1 MASSN
6 ELAQRVDGVAR
17 VLMTLIADLE
27 QREQLDGARL
37 CRDLRQLADTRR
49 TMAGLEVSAHVIE
62 QIAEELDGARA
73 TRRSRGR
80 RV

>member
-1 MASSN
+1 MASTN

-27 QREQLDGARL
+27 QREQLDGARF
-37 CRDLRQLADTRR
+37 CRDLRQLADARR
-49 TMAGLEVSAHVIE
+49 TAAGLEVSAHVIE
-62 QIAEELDGARA
+62 QIAEELDDAREA
-73 TRRSRGR
+73 RRSRGR